1 MDGGSSGDASSVERA
16 GVRRLCTVALRG
28 TASAGRRLR
37 VRVAGVVLLSVIAT
51 AVAAGDGARA
61 QVAPQAPQLARCT
74 VEEPCV
80 PEAGQ
85 LYVIRLEDTLATIA
99 ARFSTTPEA
108 LIALNPKLEYQ
119 TIVQRGG
126 VLRFTEDGLLAGEY
140 IILAPLPTAL
150 PDLPSRSELVG
161 VDVLP
166 GSAESV
172 RADQSRTRSA
182 APRSQEATENS
193 GANAIVAL
201 VIIALVVLGVG
212 LLGFQISRRKGG
224 EEL

>member
-1 MDGGSSGDASSVERA
+1 M
-16 GVRRLCTVALRG
+16 
-28 TASAGRRLR
+28 
-37 VRVAGVVLLSVIAT
+37 
-51 AVAAGDGARA
+51 
-61 QVAPQAPQLARCT
+61 
-74 VEEPCV
+74 

-166 GSAESV
+166 GSEESV
-172 RADQSRTRSA
+172 RADQSRPRSA
-182 APRSQEATENS
+182 APRSREATENS

-201 VIIALVVLGVG
+201 VIIALAVLGVG
-212 LLGFQISRRKGG
+212 VLGFQISRRRGG
-224 EEL
+224 EDL

>member
-1 MDGGSSGDASSVERA
+1 M
-16 GVRRLCTVALRG
+16 RRLCTVALWG
-28 TASAGRRLR
+28 TASAGGRLR
-37 VRVAGVVLLSVIAT
+37 VWMAGVALLSLIVT
-51 AVAAGDGARA
+51 ALAVGEGVRA
-61 QVAPQAPQLARCT
+61 QVVPQVAQLARCT

-85 LYVIRLEDTLATIA
+85 LYVIQMNDTLSTIA
-99 ARFSTTPEA
+99 ARFSTTPDA

-140 IILAPLPTAL
+140 IVLAPLPTAL
-150 PDLPSRSELVG
+150 PDLPSRGELVG

-166 GSAESV
+166 GGEESV
-172 RADQSRTRSA
+172 RADTSQPRSA
-182 APRSQEATENS
+182 APRSRETTENS

-201 VIIALVVLGVG
+201 VIIVVAVVGVG
-212 LLGFQISRRKGG
+212 LLAFQISRRKGG
-224 EEL
+224 QEL

>member
-1 MDGGSSGDASSVERA
+1 M
-16 GVRRLCTVALRG
+16 
-28 TASAGRRLR
+28 
-37 VRVAGVVLLSVIAT
+37 
-51 AVAAGDGARA
+51 
-61 QVAPQAPQLARCT
+61 
-74 VEEPCV
+74 

-161 VDVLP
+161 MDVLP

-172 RADQSRTRSA
+172 RADRSRPRSA

-201 VIIALVVLGVG
+201 VIIALAVLGVG

>member
-1 MDGGSSGDASSVERA
+1 M
-16 GVRRLCTVALRG
+16 RRLCTVALRG
-28 TASAGRRLR
+28 TASAGGRLR
-37 VRVAGVVLLSVIAT
+37 VRVAGVVLLSLIVA
-51 AVAAGDGARA
+51 AVAAGESARA
-61 QVAPQAPQLARCT
+61 QVVPQVPQMARCT

-85 LYVIRLEDTLATIA
+85 LYVIQLEDTLSTIA
-99 ARFSTTPEA
+99 ARFSTTPDA

-150 PDLPSRSELVG
+150 PDLPSRGELVE

-166 GSAESV
+166 GGEESV
-172 RADQSRTRSA
+172 QADTSRPRSA
-182 APRSQEATENS
+182 APRSREATENS

-201 VIIALVVLGVG
+201 AIIVVAVLGIG
-212 LLGFQISRRKGG
+212 LLAFQISRRKGG

>member
-1 MDGGSSGDASSVERA
+1 M
-16 GVRRLCTVALRG
+16 RRLCTVALRG
-28 TASAGRRLR
+28 TASAGGRLR
-37 VRVAGVVLLSVIAT
+37 GRVAGVVLLSLI
-51 AVAAGDGARA
+51 VAAVTAGEGAQA
-61 QVAPQAPQLARCT
+61 QGAPPVPQLARCT
-74 VEEPCV
+74 AEEPCV

-166 GSAESV
+166 GSEESV
-172 RADQSRTRSA
+172 RADQSRPRSV
-182 APRSQEATENS
+182 APRSREATENS

-201 VIIALVVLGVG
+201 VIIALAVLGVG
-212 LLGFQISRRKGG
+212 VLGFQISRRRGG
-224 EEL
+224 EDL